1 MTTMTNAELTVWVQK
16 TLESNNHFSSNFSNG
31 DLHQLVSCIDL
42 TTLNATDS
50 HESVKNFMNNG
61 LEKLKENKLP
71 EVAAFCV
78 FSNFTELT
86 KKTLKDTSIKT
97 ACVAAAF
104 PHGQAGLGS
113 KVTEVTDAAL
123 NGADEIDI
131 VINRGLVL
139 DGNYNQMEKEI
150 VAFKSSS
157 GIAHLKSILEVCE
170 LDLSQVYETSKRAI
184 NAGSDFIKTSTGK
197 GKNGASLEASL
208 VMCKAI
214 KEHFNETGLMVG
226 FKAAGGISTSADA
239 MRYYNLV
246 GFILGE
252 KWQNNTYFRIGASS
266 LLQNI
271 ISDLK

>member
-1 MTTMTNAELTVWVQK
+1 MTNTELTDWVQE
-16 TLESNNHFSSNFSNG
+16 TLESNNNFSSTFTNT
-31 DLHQLVSCIDL
+31 DLHQLVSFIDL

-50 HESVKNFMNNG
+50 PNSVSKFIENG
-61 LEKLKENKLP
+61 LAKLKENNLP

-78 FSNFTELT
+78 FSNFIELT
-86 KKTLKDTSIKT
+86 KKTLEKTSIKT

-113 KVTEVTDAAL
+113 KVAEVTEAAIR
-123 NGADEIDI
+123 GADDIDI

-139 DGNYNQMEKEI
+139 DGDYDIMEQE
-150 VAFKSSS
+150 VLAFKASS
-157 GIAHLKSILEVCE
+157 GTAHLKSILEVCE
-170 LDLSQVYETSKRAI
+170 IDLSQVYESSKRAI

-197 GKNGASLEASL
+197 GTSGASLEASL

-214 KEHFNETGLMVG
+214 KEHFDETGLRVG
-226 FKAAGGISTSADA
+226 FKAAGGISTSAEA
-239 MRYYNLV
+239 MKYYNLV
-246 GFILGE
+246 GFMLGE